1 MFLNLNKITQKFDR
15 QGIIS
20 NNKAMKDFVIN
31 NPLFREAVE
40 AIDQGRIETLQ
51 ELLAKHSELVSMRLD
66 SPGEGYFQ
74 QPYLL
79 WFVADNPIRHGELPA
94 NIVVISAL
102 IISKIKEQN
111 LDTLQV
117 QLDYTLGLVVTG
129 STPRNSGVQIELMD
143 LLIDEG
149 ASLGRGHGALAHGNI
164 AATQRL
170 LERGGELT
178 LTTVICLDRWDDV
191 PKLIQTASATE
202 AEVALVAAAFFGNV
216 RALTYLLEQGVDPN
230 AYPDPAEGFHSHAT
244 ALHQAVWSSSLEAVK
259 VLVEAGARLDLK
271 DKIYEGTPLSWAM
284 YSLTTEEFEDAT
296 ARERYR
302 TIAEYLQQQPG

>member
-1 MFLNLNKITQKFDR
+1 MEN
-15 QGIIS
+15 
-20 NNKAMKDFVIN
+20 FVIKD
-31 NPLFREAVE
+31 PLFREAVE
-40 AIDQGRIETLQ
+40 AIDQGKLETLQ
-51 ELLAKHSELVSMRLD
+51 GLLAKHPELVSMRMD
-66 SPGEGYFQ
+66 SPTEGYFQ

-79 WFVADNPIRHGELPA
+79 WFVADNPIRHGKLPA
-94 NIVVISAL
+94 NIVAICAL
-102 IISKIKEQN
+102 IINKIKGQN

-149 ASLGRGHGALAHGNI
+149 ANLGRGHGALAHGNI
-164 AATQRL
+164 AATQHL

-178 LTTVICLDRWDDV
+178 LTTAICLDRWEDV
-191 PKLIQTASATE
+191 PKLMQTASTSE

-216 RALTYLLEQGVDPN
+216 RALIYLLEQGIDPN

-244 ALHQAVWSSSLEAVK
+244 ALHQAVWSSNLEAVK

-271 DKIYEGTPLSWAM
+271 DKVYKGTPLGWAM
-284 YSLTTEEFEDAT
+284 YSLTTEGFENPGTREKYT
-296 ARERYR
+296 A
-302 TIAEYLQQQPG
+302 IAEYLQQQPG

>member
-1 MFLNLNKITQKFDR
+1 M
-15 QGIIS
+15 G
-20 NNKAMKDFVIN
+20 DFVIKD
-31 NPLFREAVE
+31 PLFRDAVE
-40 AIDQGRIETLQ
+40 AIDKGKLDVLQGI
-51 ELLAKHSELVSMRLD
+51 LAKHPELVSMRLD
-66 SPGEGYFQ
+66 SPAEGYFQ

-79 WFVADNPIRHGELPA
+79 WFVADNPIRHGKLPA
-94 NIVVISAL
+94 NVVAISAL

-149 ASLGRGHGALAHGNI
+149 ANLGRGHGALAHGNI

-178 LTTVICLDRWDDV
+178 LPTAICLDRWNDV
-191 PKLIQTASATE
+191 PQLMQTASASE
-202 AEVALVAAAFFGNV
+202 AEMALVAAAFFGNV
-216 RALTYLLEQGVDPN
+216 RALTYLLEQGVNPN

-271 DKIYEGTPLSWAM
+271 DKIYEGTPLGWAM
-284 YSLTTEEFEDAT
+284 YSLTTEEFEDPT
-296 ARERYR
+296 ARERY
-302 TIAEYLQQQPG
+302 TAIAEYLQHQLGS

>member
-1 MFLNLNKITQKFDR
+1 ME
-15 QGIIS
+15 
-20 NNKAMKDFVIN
+20 DFVIKD
-31 NPLFREAVE
+31 PLFREAVE
-40 AIDQGRIETLQ
+40 AIDNGKLDVLQG
-51 ELLAKHSELVSMRLD
+51 LLAKHPELVGMRLD
-66 SPGEGYFQ
+66 SPAEGYFQ

-79 WFVADNPIRHGELPA
+79 WFVADNPIRHGKLPA
-94 NIVVISAL
+94 NIVAISAL

-111 LDTLQV
+111 LDNLQV

-149 ASLGRGHGALAHGNI
+149 ANLGRGHGALAHGNI

-178 LTTVICLDRWDDV
+178 LTTAICLDRWDDV
-191 PKLIQTASATE
+191 PKLMQTASATE

-216 RALTYLLEQGVDPN
+216 RALTYLLEQEVNPN

-244 ALHQAVWSSSLEAVK
+244 ALHQAVWSSNLEAVK

-271 DKIYEGTPLSWAM
+271 DKIYEGTPLGWAM
-284 YSLTTEEFEDAT
+284 YSLTSDEFEDPT
-296 ARERYR
+296 ARERY
-302 TIAEYLQQQPG
+302 TAIVAYLQQQLGS